1 MEAVMYGFAGGT
13 RLTGPVVEGWLP
25 ALSQP
30 FDSADDLPASTFF
43 GTTCPRL
50 QPSSVKHRCDVSL
63 DGGTLAAA
71 LSETDLT
78 Q

>member
-30 FDSADDLPASTFF
+30 FRLRRRL
-43 GTTCPRL
+43 TCFHLLRNDV
-50 QPSSVKHRCDVSL
+50 SSVA
-63 DGGTLAAA
+63 TLVG
-71 LSETDLT
+71 ETPL
-78 Q
+78 